1 MHRLLPLWR
10 KVNLRRCGRCFFPME
25 STTCI
30 CPWVIVPISR
40 VSTLAS
46 LDSSERKFIVATN
59 ANAAYVQSG
68 QLLFMRGGVLMAQP
82 FDLRSMTLGGEPR
95 PIANTTEMGHIN
107 RVRSA
112 TSPASPNTV
121 LVGHAKIKPSHLFF
135 QRSNAT

>member
-1 MHRLLPLWR
+1 MHRVLTLWR
-10 KVNLRRCGRCFFPME
+10 KVNLRRCGRCFCPME

-46 LDSSERKFIVATN
+46 LDSSERKSIVATN

-82 FDLRSMTLGGEPR
+82 FDLRSLTLGGEPR
-95 PIANTTEMGHIN
+95 PVADHIEMAQNNVVPSANF
-107 RVRSA
+107 S
-112 TSPASPNTV
+112 ASPYAV
-121 LVGHAKIKPSHLFF
+121 LVWH
-135 QRSNAT
+135 RT